1 MLGTWGELNLHT
13 RCDIDTCVIYICR
26 KALSPGSDRTRL
38 KALPGPFLV
47 FDTHGKAS
55 RDTEALLEE
64 VFETECEKLTAIAV
78 ICSVARHFYHKN
90 VGQWVREDGVEYLN
104 HEQTQ
109 QKSWQSLL
117 VNKLSKSELSI
128 LQVTVDKSEEM
139 IHRYKCTKVVRDRDT
154 ELF

>member
-1 MLGTWGELNLHT
+1 M
-13 RCDIDTCVIYICR
+13 
-26 KALSPGSDRTRL
+26 
-38 KALPGPFLV
+38 
-47 FDTHGKAS
+47 FDAHGKAS

-78 ICSVARHFYHKN
+78 ICSVARHFYHKD
-90 VGQWVREDGVEYLN
+90 VGEWVREDGVESLN
-104 HEQTQ
+104 DEQT

-139 IHRYKCTKVVRDRDT
+139 IRRYKCTKVVRDRDT

>member
-1 MLGTWGELNLHT
+1 MI
-13 RCDIDTCVIYICR
+13 CICR

-47 FDTHGKAS
+47 FDAHGKAS

-90 VGQWVREDGVEYLN
+90 VGQRVGEDGVESLN
-104 HEQTQ
+104 DEQT

-139 IHRYKCTKVVRDRDT
+139 IHRYKCKKVVRDRDT